1 MAGAC
6 GNMKVKA
13 DDAFH
18 AEALK
23 HAAMWPGTVLIFFFF
38 FQGSVLT
45 V

>member
-1 MAGAC
+1 VAGAC

-23 HAAMWPGTVLIFFFF
+23 HAAM
-38 FQGSVLT
+38 
-45 V
+45 